1 MLFPTFFSYF
11 LVFAKAQEKVGSLL
25 LYEDQKPEIPNA
37 LSKHMNFLTLKK
49 EIHKETKHFKDVTF
63 CYRFNFLS
71 FMSKTKGS
79 LIFSAYTPYYVELV
93 SPKTGAKR
101 NTTDILQ
108 SHMSPLYQY
117 QFLPNFYV

>member
-1 MLFPTFFSYF
+1 MLLTISLSCF
-11 LVFAKAQEKVGSLL
+11 LVIAEAQEKVGSLL
-25 LYEDQKPEIPNA
+25 LYEDQKPGIPNA
-37 LSKHMNFLTLKK
+37 LSKHLNFLTLKND
-49 EIHKETKHFKDVTF
+49 IHRETKHFEDVTF

-71 FMSKTKGS
+71 FISKTKGS